1 MSFEDPAYAK
11 LRPRTKRQYLENLLI
26 SYQIIDL
33 LQERITTFVIGG
45 GMSHNTFYY
54 KVENGIITALH
65 GYIENKEVV
74 SFIDEMVKL
83 VLEKKHIVDGCLSQ
97 CSL

>member
-1 MSFEDPAYAK
+1 
-11 LRPRTKRQYLENLLI
+11 
-26 SYQIIDL
+26 
-33 LQERITTFVIGG
+33 
-45 GMSHNTFYY
+45 MSHNTFYY